1 MSPIRRKLRIWSY
14 LLKKSF
20 MDNFIFLCSVK
31 GDIDSKWVT
40 QNCPEMFCEKV
51 VLKNFAIFIGKHLY
65 FVLFV
70 GKAAG
75 WTPATILNERILMSC
90 EF

>member
-1 MSPIRRKLRIWSY
+1 
-14 LLKKSF
+14 

-31 GDIDSKWVT
+31 GGIDAKWVT

-51 VLKNFAIFIGKHLY
+51 ILKNFAIFIGKHLY
-65 FVLFV
+65 VLLFV

-75 WTPATILNERILMSC
+75 WTPATILR
-90 EF
+90 EFWCHVNFDKFKTYFVEHLQMAASG

>member
-1 MSPIRRKLRIWSY
+1 
-14 LLKKSF
+14 

-31 GDIDSKWVT
+31 GDIDAKWVT

-51 VLKNFAIFIGKHLY
+51 VLKNFAIFTGKHLY

-90 EF
+90 EFLQI